1 VILDDGQLLTYGSIE
16 TGPNIVKPAQAVVE
30 AAVHRR
36 TSLWG
41 EYRMPLPDVKVDHLR
56 IEDMA
61 CIVSTGYGRA
71 VVPFANSAITEIS
84 CHCRGAQWFVPG
96 VCTVLDVGGQDTKGI
111 RVGPNGEVADFA
123 MNDKCAGGTGRF
135 MEIVAEVLQVPL
147 SEIGPLSLQST
158 KVLPFSST
166 CAAFGRGAAVA
177 MCKEGERKEDILAG
191 LHDSIAKRVLALV
204 RKVGIAD
211 KFVIS
216 GGIGGFME
224 IVAEV
229 LQVPLSEIGPLSL
242 QSTKALPFSSTCAAF
257 GRGAAVAMRK
267 EGERKEDIL
276 AGLHESIAK
285 RVMALVSKVGIADKF
300 VISGGIGRNVGLV
313 NKIEAKLGGLK
324 VNLPQEPMIVG
335 AVGAALFALDR
346 ARKAAKAGPA
356 EPVAA

>member
-1 VILDDGQLLTYGSIE
+1 MLTMGIDVGSRSTKCVILDDGQLLTYGSIE
-16 TGPNIVKPAQAVVE
+16 TGPNIVRTALAVVD

-177 MCKEGERKEDILAG
+177 MRKEGERKEDILAG

-216 GGIGGFME
+216 GGIG
-224 IVAEV
+224 
-229 LQVPLSEIGPLSL
+229 
-242 QSTKALPFSSTCAAF
+242 
-257 GRGAAVAMRK
+257 
-267 EGERKEDIL
+267 
-276 AGLHESIAK
+276 
-285 RVMALVSKVGIADKF
+285 
-300 VISGGIGRNVGLV
+300 RNVGLV
-313 NKIEAKLGGLK
+313 SKIEEKLDGLK
-324 VNLPQEPMIVG
+324 AHLPQEPMIVG

-356 EPVAA
+356 ERAAA